1 MIIFLSRIGSKEIK
15 EIEEEY
21 RIYGGGIRKLGE
33 GFSWLADSLAAV
45 AEDLGWNK
53 KKNKKEELARIKIL
67 SERLAWGV
75 EEGGLGL
82 ARLHI
87 PGLSR
92 SYISALMREGY
103 DNEKCLKELSEEE
116 LVKVL
121 PKILAGRIKKRLYAE
136 TVKVKDGNLQDNSSA
151 EEGRRKVCPYMQD
164 NSRNLK
170 ANTLLGKPEIK
181 NCSKPITVLEIDQH
195 RPDRIIFE
203 GKKIGVTST
212 EFSLIRFL
220 AQHPEQV
227 MSYDELLGE
236 LWKDEEDAIY
246 NRVSF
251 HLSKKIYFRGSS
263 RKRGNVKIK
272 SGRN

>member
-1 MIIFLSRIGSKEIK
+1 
-15 EIEEEY
+15 
-21 RIYGGGIRKLGE
+21 
-33 GFSWLADSLAAV
+33 
-45 AEDLGWNK
+45 
-53 KKNKKEELARIKIL
+53 
-67 SERLAWGV
+67 
-75 EEGGLGL
+75 
-82 ARLHI
+82 
-87 PGLSR
+87 
-92 SYISALMREGY
+92 MREGY

-116 LVKVL
+116 LAKVL
-121 PKILAGRIKKRLYAE
+121 PKILAERIKKRLYAE
-136 TVKVKDGNLQDNSSA
+136 TGKVKDGNLQDNSPT
-151 EEGRRKVCPYMQD
+151 EEGRHKICPYTQD
-164 NSRNLK
+164 DSRNLK
-170 ANTLLGKPEIK
+170 ANTLLASSPEIK

-251 HLSKKIYFRGSS
+251 HLSKIRRTVLKIIGENNISKEKLKYIFAVVPGRGAML
-263 RKRGNVKIK
+263 RLKAKEIKI
-272 SGRN
+272 N